1 MSDVAVFNLSR
12 NTGRSAGTADPQ
24 LSQAVLGSGLL
35 VACPMEK
42 MQQQPVGLCAT
53 CPHFAGIGKVEVRG
67 EAPLLKTSRIMC
79 AFPRDRTLQGSTAPL
94 KDDYRGYLESAIEA
108 HAGEPGRDAKA
119 ERHIFIERAA
129 AVNCPISRAKTGVW
143 RIERP
148 PCPACDY
155 FRGVVPG
162 TRGPICRC
170 AHMFS
175 ITLMQAVV
183 GSPSILD

>member
-12 NTGRSAGTADPQ
+12 NTGRLAGTAEPQ
-24 LSQAVLGSGLL
+24 LSQAILGSGLL
-35 VACPMEK
+35 VPCPMNK
-42 MQQQPVGLCAT
+42 MEQQPVGLCAT

-79 AFPRDRTLQGSTAPL
+79 SFPRDRTLQGSTAPL
-94 KDDYRGYLESAIEA
+94 KDDYREYLESAIEA
-108 HAGEPGRDAKA
+108 HAGEPGRDAKT
-119 ERHIFIERAA
+119 ELYIFVEQGA

-155 FRGVVPG
+155 FRGIVPG
-162 TRGPICRC
+162 ARGPICQC

-175 ITLMQAVV
+175 ISLVRMVV
-183 GSPSILD
+183 GSTNTLA